1 MKDSHHIQSH
11 HLILAFKCSM
21 SSSFFFCVCSL
32 IPILVFV
39 VMEKWNGS
47 FAQTQLEKFGW
58 EK

>member
-1 MKDSHHIQSH
+1 MKHSHIQSH
-11 HLILAFKCSM
+11 RLILAFNVQCPL
-21 SSSFFFCVCSL
+21 FFCVCSL

-39 VMEKWNGS
+39 VMEKWHGS